1 MQQKLLIDLA
11 IQHSLRNSLRGL
23 AEQINVSSGVLSEWR
38 NDIKPMPDE
47 RIAQICKIAE
57 TDGATWM
64 AKIHAEKAQSPT
76 ERAVWKSMLERLTA
90 TAATVLVGV
99 GVSLPNASHASIAN
113 REALEGVNQA
123 GGPCWNRTS
132 DQRIKSPLDV
142 SNTMEETP

>member
-90 TAATVLVGV
+90 TAATLIV
-99 GVSLPNASHASIAN
+99 GVSASIPNASHARMGN
-113 REALEGVNQA
+113 KEDLKQA
-123 GGPCWNRTS
+123 DKLVGRAGIEPATS
-132 DQRIKSPLDV
+132 GLKVRASGK
-142 SNTMEETP
+142 E

>member
-38 NDIKPMPDE
+38 NEIKPIPNE

-64 AKIHAEKAQSPT
+64 AKIHAEKAQSPI
-76 ERAVWKSMLERLTA
+76 ERAIWKSMLERLTA
-90 TAATVLVGV
+90 TAATLLIGAGITYPTPSQAHALDKNFSNGISHNAYYVHQVDAYKARCLASPKNGV
-99 GVSLPNASHASIAN
+99 
-113 REALEGVNQA
+113 
-123 GGPCWNRTS
+123 
-132 DQRIKSPLDV
+132 
-142 SNTMEETP
+142 